1 MKFFKIFFL
10 SVILFFNTSLFADE
24 ASDWLRKEIDIIL
37 NAYLNENIS
46 NEERFL
52 MIEQTINENFA
63 GTGIAKFIAGNAWTK
78 ASKETKKNYVKSFK
92 RHLALN
98 IASMM
103 QGYSDQKYELSSSK
117 IDKNKVILVNME
129 IFSNTGSV
137 VVTWRLK
144 EAKNRLFVIDL
155 LVADISLVVTKRSEF
170 NSMLK
175 NVDYNLE
182 EFNSILD
189 NQNEESLQ
197 KNNQSI
203 NLKSIIVCF
212 THFF

>member
-10 SVILFFNTSLFADE
+10 IIILFFNTSSFADE
-24 ASDWLRKEIDIIL
+24 ASDWLRKEIDVIL

-103 QGYSDQKYELSSSK
+103 QGYSDQRYELSSSK

-189 NQNEESLQ
+189 NQNVESLQ
-197 KNNQSI
+197 KIINQ
-203 NLKSIIVCF
+203 
-212 THFF
+212 

>member
-10 SVILFFNTSLFADE
+10 SVIIFFNTSSFADE
-24 ASDWLRKEIDIIL
+24 ASDWLRKEIDVIL

-189 NQNEESLQ
+189 NQNVESLQ
-197 KNNQSI
+197 KIINQ
-203 NLKSIIVCF
+203 
-212 THFF
+212 

>member
-129 IFSNTGSV
+129 IFSDTGSV

-144 EAKNRLFVIDL
+144 EAKNRLFIIDL

-197 KNNQSI
+197 KIINQ
-203 NLKSIIVCF
+203 
-212 THFF
+212 

>member
-144 EAKNRLFVIDL
+144 EAKNRFFVIDL

-197 KNNQSI
+197 KIINQ
-203 NLKSIIVCF
+203 
-212 THFF
+212 

>member
-1 MKFFKIFFL
+1 MKFFQIFFL

-197 KNNQSI
+197 KIINQ
-203 NLKSIIVCF
+203 
-212 THFF
+212 

>member
-1 MKFFKIFFL
+1 
-10 SVILFFNTSLFADE
+10 
-24 ASDWLRKEIDIIL
+24 
-37 NAYLNENIS
+37 
-46 NEERFL
+46 
-52 MIEQTINENFA
+52 MI
-63 GTGIAKFIAGNAWTK
+63 
-78 ASKETKKNYVKSFK
+78 SKETKKNYVKSFK

-129 IFSNTGSV
+129 IFSDTGSV

-175 NVDYNLE
+175 NVDHDL
-182 EFNSILD
+182 SKL
-189 NQNEESLQ
+189 NEELHKTNESSYQ
-197 KNNQSI
+197 KII
-203 NLKSIIVCF
+203 N
-212 THFF
+212 

>member
-103 QGYSDQKYELSSSK
+103 QGYSDQTYELTISK
-117 IDKNKVILVNME
+117 HDKKI
-129 IFSNTGSV
+129 
-137 VVTWRLK
+137 K
-144 EAKNRLFVIDL
+144 
-155 LVADISLVVTKRSEF
+155 
-170 NSMLK
+170 
-175 NVDYNLE
+175 
-182 EFNSILD
+182 
-189 NQNEESLQ
+189 
-197 KNNQSI
+197 
-203 NLKSIIVCF
+203 
-212 THFF
+212 

>member
-10 SVILFFNTSLFADE
+10 SVIIFFNTSLFADE

-197 KNNQSI
+197 KIINQ
-203 NLKSIIVCF
+203 
-212 THFF
+212 

>member
-1 MKFFKIFFL
+1 MKFFKIFFF

-129 IFSNTGSV
+129 IFSDTGSV

-197 KNNQSI
+197 KIINQ
-203 NLKSIIVCF
+203 
-212 THFF
+212 

>member
-10 SVILFFNTSLFADE
+10 IIILFFNTSSFADE
-24 ASDWLRKEIDIIL
+24 ASDWLRKEIDVIL

-78 ASKETKKNYVKSFK
+78 ASKETKENYIKNFK

-129 IFSNTGSV
+129 IFSDTGSV

-155 LVADISLVVTKRSEF
+155 IVADISLVVTKRSEF

-197 KNNQSI
+197 KIINQ
-203 NLKSIIVCF
+203 
-212 THFF
+212 

>member
-10 SVILFFNTSLFADE
+10 SVILFFNTTSFADE
-24 ASDWLRKEIDIIL
+24 ASDWLRKEIDVIL

-78 ASKETKKNYVKSFK
+78 ASKETKKNYVESFK

-103 QGYSDQKYELSSSK
+103 QGYSDQRYELSSSK
-117 IDKNKVILVNME
+117 IDKNKVVLVNME

-144 EAKNRLFVIDL
+144 EAKNRLFIIDL

-197 KNNQSI
+197 KIINQ
-203 NLKSIIVCF
+203 
-212 THFF
+212 

>member
-63 GTGIAKFIAGNAWTK
+63 GTGIAKFIAGNAWNK

-197 KNNQSI
+197 KIINQ
-203 NLKSIIVCF
+203 
-212 THFF
+212 

>member
-10 SVILFFNTSLFADE
+10 IIIFFFNTSLFADE
-24 ASDWLRKEIDIIL
+24 ASDWLRKEIDLIL

-63 GTGIAKFIAGNAWTK
+63 GSGIAKFIAGNAWTK

-103 QGYSDQKYELSSSK
+103 QGYSDQRYELSSSK

-129 IFSNTGSV
+129 IFSDTGSV

-189 NQNEESLQ
+189 NQNVESLQ
-197 KNNQSI
+197 KIINQ
-203 NLKSIIVCF
+203 
-212 THFF
+212 

>member
-10 SVILFFNTSLFADE
+10 SVILFFNTTSFADE
-24 ASDWLRKEIDIIL
+24 ASDWLRKEIDVIL

-52 MIEQTINENFA
+52 MIEETINENFA

-78 ASKETKKNYVKSFK
+78 ASKETKKNYVESFK

-103 QGYSDQKYELSSSK
+103 QGYSDQRYELSSSK
-117 IDKNKVILVNME
+117 IDKNKVVLVNME

-144 EAKNRLFVIDL
+144 EAKNRLFIIDL

-197 KNNQSI
+197 KIINQ
-203 NLKSIIVCF
+203 
-212 THFF
+212 